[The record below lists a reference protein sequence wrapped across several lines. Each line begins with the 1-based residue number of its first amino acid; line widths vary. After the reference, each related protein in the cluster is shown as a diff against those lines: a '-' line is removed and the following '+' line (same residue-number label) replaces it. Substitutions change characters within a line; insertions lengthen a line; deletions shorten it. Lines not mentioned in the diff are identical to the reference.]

1 VKQYY
6 FRGRLLNAD
15 SGPEELAI
23 GDGEVL
29 LWRRRLLPSITG
41 IRYTS
46 AVEPVV
52 FLSAPFGRARIGLS
66 MWRVLS
72 ELQLPLHRRAVMAP
86 AWIKAMQA
94 RYWVKADNGLPGFF
108 VPGNQKGVLEV
119 FDRIR
124 REAGDFDA
132 EEVKEL
138 N

>member
-1 VKQYY
+1 MNEA
-6 FRGRLLNAD
+6 LDA
-15 SGPEELAI
+15 EIAI
-23 GDGEVL
+23 WGVEALETSEAVVASSS
-29 LWRRRLLPSITG
+29 LLPTITG
-41 IRYTS
+41 MRYTS

-52 FLSAPFGRARIGLS
+52 FLSAPFGRACLGLAV
-66 MWRVLS
+66 WRVLS

-94 RYWVKADNGLPGFF
+94 RYWVKADAGLPGFF

-132 EEVKEL
+132 EEVAGL